1 MVVRP
6 ASAQGE
12 LRHMSDVTRS
22 SGSVSAGPVPG
33 ARGETTPD
41 TVRAPEPHRPATAAT
56 AAEDTAGARLLPQEE
71 SGKLGQRLH
80 HAVAG
85 FVDEPRAAVE
95 EADQALEEIAARLTD
110 AVHRRRHILRASW
123 QGADGPAAT
132 TDTEQL
138 RLVLRDYRALA
149 DRLLRI

>member
-1 MVVRP
+1 
-6 ASAQGE
+6 
-12 LRHMSDVTRS
+12 MSDVTRTP
-22 SGSVSAGPVPG
+22 GSVSAGPRTPDT
-33 ARGETTPD
+33 RGETTPG
-41 TVRAPEPHRPATAAT
+41 TGRAPAPHRPAA
-56 AAEDTAGARLLPQEE
+56 AAEGTAGARLLPHEE
-71 SGKLGQRLH
+71 SDKLGQRLH

-95 EADQALEEIAARLTD
+95 EADRALEEIAARLTD
-110 AVHRRRHILRASW
+110 AVNRRHHTLRASW
-123 QGADGPAAT
+123 QGSGGPAAT